1 MVNDIDI
8 IREYSN
14 DERQGLTITPTC
26 IFMPVRVT
34 GLGKTLRVDEDK
46 TAANLRQELQ
56 VDDSV
61 ELEQL
66 KEMAEEKGLNISD
79 YVEVYELD
87 RQERYFCS
95 PEALEAM
102 QGMPILKDHPKIDGA
117 KKLLDY
123 KTFKKNPIIGT
134 IVKTYMK
141 NSSVWGLAKIYDLT
155 LLDEL
160 DKFQSTS
167 PAVASVNV
175 ETKKG
180 DLIEL
185 PGVFNHLAF
194 VTEGHWDQKGDDGYD
209 ASDVHFELKDKEESM
224 NEIAGSE
231 KVEDTAVNDS
241 AEAAEETKTDEVETE
256 VDECKADESVEER
269 VTELENH
276 EANEAKDFEKLA
288 EQHENIK
295 KDEGDEMVSE
305 KLQDS
310 EELEALKDEVS
321 EEVEEVKED
330 ETEEEI
336 DEDDE
341 EIVDEDDEEID
352 EDEEVVDE
360 EENEFDDERDHILA
374 TFRQSID
381 RADDALRLKMPYV
394 DKRLSPSATI
404 QKILSK
410 NAKLLDSKYKMLAL
424 DSANSKGFRN
434 YSLMCD
440 AFNNL
445 LDNIEAKTNELRL
458 KAGKNKKSYWART
471 DNKNVSIDRNF

>member
-46 TAANLRQELQ
+46 TAANLRTELQ

-66 KEMAEEKGLNISD
+66 KEMAEKKGLNISD

-194 VTEGHWDQKGDDGYD
+194 VEEGHWDQKGDDGYD
-209 ASDVHFELKDKEESM
+209 ASDVHFELKEKEDNGM
-224 NEIAGSE
+224 NEIAENE
-231 KVEDTAVNDS
+231 KIEDTAEQEVKPT
-241 AEAAEETKTDEVETE
+241 ET
-256 VDECKADESVEER
+256 KADESVEER

-336 DEDDE
+336 DENDE
-341 EIVDEDDEEID
+341 EIVDEDEEIVD

-360 EENEFDDERDHILA
+360 EENEYDDERNSILS
-374 TFRQSID
+374 TFRQAID
-381 RADDALRLKMPYV
+381 VADPALRLKMPFV
-394 DKRLSPSATI
+394 NKRLSPSATI

-410 NAKLLDSKYKMLAL
+410 NAKLLDTKYRTLAL
-424 DSANSKGFRN
+424 DSANSRGFRN
-434 YSLMCD
+434 YSLMVD

-445 LDNIEAKTNELRL
+445 LENIEKNTADLRA
-458 KAGKNKKSYWART
+458 KAGKGKKSFWVKTA
-471 DNKNVSIDRNF
+471 NKNVSIDKNF